1 MGKPEYFGRADPARV
16 LWLRVVNLI
25 DIVVLVATLIGIAN
39 GYRRGFW
46 LSAAQY
52 AGLLAG
58 VLMGAAAATPVLN
71 YLEIHNSTARPLG
84 AMLVLVIGGSLGS
97 SIGFAA
103 GEPIR
108 RSILRTGVHT
118 VTDSVGG
125 AALSAAAVLIVCW
138 FLGLSFA
145 RGPSPEVS
153 QQIQRSVILR
163 SLDNVAPR
171 PPPFLAS
178 VGQILSGVSFPAVF
192 VGFEPA
198 LPGPLPLPASVDTQG
213 VAHAAQ
219 SVVKVAS
226 LGCGGLVT
234 GSGFPVSTGYIV
246 TNAHVVSGTS
256 THTIVPPSGAPMQG
270 TVVYFDPERDVAV
283 LYVPDYRG
291 APLTFAPA
299 GRGTTGAVIG
309 YPGGQSEKVVPAV
322 VDGRITA
329 EGRDIYNSSV
339 VTRQI
344 FVIQASVRP
353 GNSGGP
359 LIDLDGHVLGLVFAT
374 SASDPNQA
382 YALTDDE
389 IAGDLKDAQAHPSP
403 QDTSRFTCA
412 A

>member
-1 MGKPEYFGRADPARV
+1 M
-16 LWLRVVNLI
+16 LNLI
-25 DIVVLVATLIGIAN
+25 DVVVLVATLVGIAN

-58 VLMGAAAATPVLN
+58 VLLGAAAATPVLN

-108 RSILRTGVHT
+108 RSILRTGIHT

-178 VGQILSGVSFPAVF
+178 VEQILSGVSFPAVF

-198 LPGPLPLPASVDTQG
+198 LPGPLPLPNSVDTSG
-213 VAHAAQ
+213 VAYAAQ

-234 GSGFPVSTGYIV
+234 GSGFPVSNGYIV

-256 THTIVPPSGAPMQG
+256 THTIVTPSGAPMQG

-283 LYVPDYRG
+283 LYVPDYKG

-299 GRGTTGAVIG
+299 SRGTKGAVIG

-403 QDTSRFTCA
+403 QDTSRFACA